1 MLPAEPLLALGI
13 GYPRSW
19 QSERFSYDAQTL
31 QYTENTKYIHNT
43 QLKLNLS
50 PFQHVS
56 PAGFSSPSPPSTAM
70 LPQGN
75 GYTMRDSRRKAN
87 SFRLPFRP
95 NLSAVGQSPPF
106 SRQEISPLRTK
117 SSNWE
122 ELMLIW
128 KRNGKHKPKSWS
140 RGVIVE

>member
-1 MLPAEPLLALGI
+1 MMLTPGVHRPETEEMAPHRLLFKGVLSAEPLLALGI
-13 GYPRSW
+13 GYPRSQ

-50 PFQHVS
+50 HFQQVS

-75 GYTMRDSRRKAN
+75 GYTMRDSRWKAN
-87 SFRLPFRP
+87 SFCLPFRP
-95 NLSAVGQSPPF
+95 KLVSCWSEPTLLQAGNF
-106 SRQEISPLRTK
+106 SFE
-117 SSNWE
+117 N
-122 ELMLIW
+122 
-128 KRNGKHKPKSWS
+128 
-140 RGVIVE
+140 